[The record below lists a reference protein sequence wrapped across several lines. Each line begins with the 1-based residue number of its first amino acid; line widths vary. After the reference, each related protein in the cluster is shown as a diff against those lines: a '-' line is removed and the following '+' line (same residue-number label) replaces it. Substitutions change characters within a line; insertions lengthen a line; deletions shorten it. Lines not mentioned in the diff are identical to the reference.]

1 MWAAAAAAAAQSLD
15 ALESTDVIAPMQPRA
30 SQLCQ
35 SNLLRLCFGILRP
48 PDIAESAQYNL
59 QHMFEQLS
67 REARLLWHAC
77 LLHAALTCADLAKT
91 GLVHVRFTF
100 DRTPFRR
107 MLRALHDAGH
117 QRRSMQLLPPQ
128 IQSSVEGNTAA

>member
-1 MWAAAAAAAAQSLD
+1 MLVFWHLW
-15 ALESTDVIAPMQPRA
+15 
-30 SQLCQ
+30 
-35 SNLLRLCFGILRP
+35 P

-67 REARLLWHAC
+67 REACLLWHAC
-77 LLHAALTCADLAKT
+77 LLHAALACADLAKT